1 MHDKRRREKSSSSSL
16 LDVHRLTARSEREEK
31 KREREKERKK
41 RLSVRALTSDEP
53 MKKLSAQP
61 TGNGKRII
69 IITTL
74 LPFRKCLQAVEEKK
88 PSAEKEEE
96 EEEKNLLH
104 RRLLRLLSFF
114 PLCKERN
121 YHTRSNGVL
130 VVVGDSYISRDL
142 ELLLYTFPDI

>member
-74 LPFRKCLQAVEEKK
+74 LPFRKCLQAVEGKK

-96 EEEKNLLH
+96 EEKNLLH
-104 RRLLRLLSFF
+104 RRLLSFF